1 MVRRVPPHRRA
12 SRDTSFWTGC
22 SGISRSACI
31 RNGIIKSA
39 TVPCATRSSHS
50 SLQVESLTN
59 RWTQSPHAI
68 MFDKVL
74 TV

>member
-31 RNGIIKSA
+31 RNGIIKFRYS
-39 TVPCATRSSHS
+39 TVRNQELP
-50 SLQVESLTN
+50 
-59 RWTQSPHAI
+59 
-68 MFDKVL
+68 
-74 TV
+74 